1 MKHWAG
7 SAVVCVAAVAVLF
20 PAGRATGARQA
31 PTAIEGKTVFLTAE
45 SLAQAS
51 KTGLSVVSAGTW
63 HAWAWQRGGVAVT
76 WTIAGRRLG
85 PVKAAGDSRTFAWVK
100 LGKVD
105 LAAGKAIK
113 VAFTPGSAKA
123 TDAAVAALALARAD
137 DFHPAGLW
145 RLSRVHP
152 DSAAPCGDARP
163 GKCRHLNQRYTMPKY
178 KTREAWAKRADW
190 LRRHI
195 RVSSGLVPEPPRTD
209 LKPRIFGKIERD
221 GYTIE
226 KAFIESRPGFYV
238 CGNLYRPRGGKGPF
252 PGVATPHG
260 HWAKGRFGHQP
271 PRGSVPARCITLA
284 RLGYVVFAYD
294 MVGYND
300 SGKQV
305 GKHRGVFSSPHNELW
320 GLSMMHLQSWNTIR
334 AIDFLQSLKDVDPKR
349 IGLTGCSG
357 GGTQTFMVMG
367 IEPRVTVA
375 APACMISGIMQGGCE
390 CENAPLL
397 RIETNNIEIGA
408 LMAPR
413 PMVIP
418 SATGDW
424 TKETPKAEYPSIR
437 GAYELY
443 GAADRVANVHVTS
456 PHGYNIT
463 HREGVYTFFDR
474 WLQHPH
480 RARTK
485 PGAAKITE
493 PKYTLEK
500 HEDLLVWQGRQLPKD
515 ARTPKTLKA
524 DVIAQC
530 RRQLAEL
537 LPGKAADRKRFD
549 ETLGEVYRHAIMA
562 SAPKADE
569 LAVEE
574 LGKTTVGRT
583 RVTRLLLGRKGAGDR
598 VPALLYSAGGTS
610 GKAPACVVVCP
621 GGKADLIDA
630 DTGTEGPLLAALLTA
645 GWRVLAVD
653 VYLTGEFH
661 SPFARTQQKKSGRY
675 FATYNRTEIVQR
687 VQDILT
693 ATAYLAR
700 RGDVKGLA
708 LVGVGQAGA
717 WCLLAAPM
725 TPEGTRVAVDLAQL
739 TGDEDPRWLGDLF
752 TPLILKAGGPW
763 TAAALAAPR
772 PMLLHNIATSFDIK
786 PCRAAYRAAGKSDRI
801 RIEPG
806 LQSPDAVVRWLTP

>member
-1 MKHWAG
+1 MTYWLGPAI
-7 SAVVCVAAVAVLF
+7 VCVAAMAVLE
-20 PAGRATGARQA
+20 PAMAA
-31 PTAIEGKTVFLTAE
+31 EGKTVLLTADR
-45 SLAQAS
+45 LAEAR
-51 KTGLSVVSAGTW
+51 KTGLSVTAGGTW
-63 HAWAWQRGGVAVT
+63 RAWAWQRGGVAVK
-76 WTIAGRRLG
+76 WTLAGRELE
-85 PVKAAGDSRTFAWVK
+85 PIKAKGDGETFAWVK
-100 LGKVD
+100 LGQVD
-105 LAAGKAIK
+105 LPAGKPAK

-123 TDAAVAALALARAD
+123 KDAAVAALAMTRNK
-137 DFHPAGLW
+137 DFDPASLW
-145 RLSRVHP
+145 RLSRVYP
-152 DSAAPCGDARP
+152 ESAGPCGDERP
-163 GKCRHLNQRYTMPKY
+163 GKCRHLNLRYTMPKY
-178 KTREAWAKRADW
+178 KTRKAWERRADW
-190 LRRHI
+190 LRRHV
-195 RVSSGLVPEPPRTD
+195 RVSSGLIPEPPRTP
-209 LKPRIFGKIERD
+209 LKPRIFGKLDRD

-238 CGNLYRPRGGKGPF
+238 CGNLYRPRGQKGPF
-252 PGVATPHG
+252 PAVATPHG
-260 HWAKGRFGHQP
+260 HWSKGRFGHQP

-300 SGKQV
+300 SGTQV

-375 APACMISGIMQGGCE
+375 APACMISGTMQGGCE

-424 TKETPKAEYPSIR
+424 TKETPKVEYPSIR

-443 GAADRVANVHVTS
+443 GAADRVANVHVKS
-456 PHGYNIT
+456 PHGYNKT
-463 HREGVYTFFDR
+463 HREGVYNFFDR
-474 WLQHPH
+474 WLQRPD
-480 RARTK
+480 RAK
-485 PGAAKITE
+485 PKPTTQPKAAKITE
-493 PKYTLEK
+493 PEYKLEK
-500 HEDLLVWQGRQLPKD
+500 REDLLVWQGRELPKD
-515 ARTPKTLKA
+515 AKTPKTLKA
-524 DVIAQC
+524 HVIAECQ
-530 RRQLAEL
+530 RQRSEL
-537 LPGKAADRKRFD
+537 LPRKPADRERFN

-583 RVTRLLLGRKGAGDR
+583 RVTRLVLGRKGAGDR
-598 VPALLYSAGGTS
+598 VPALLYAAKGTS
-610 GKAPACVVVCP
+610 GKAPACVVVCG

-630 DTGTEGPLLAALLTA
+630 ATGKEGKLLSALLA
-645 GWRVLAVD
+645 GGVRVLAVD

-661 SPFARTQQKKSGRY
+661 SPFALTQQKKTGRF
-675 FATYNRTEIVQR
+675 FATYNRTALVQR
-687 VQDILT
+687 IQDILT
-693 ATAYLAR
+693 AATYLGQR
-700 RGDVKGLA
+700 RDVNRIA

-725 TPEGTRVAVDLAQL
+725 MPEATRVAADLAQL
-739 TGDEDPRWLGDLF
+739 TGDDDPRWLGDLF
-752 TPLILKAGGPW
+752 TPLILKAGGLW
-763 TAAALAAPR
+763 TAAALAVPR
-772 PMLLHNIATSFDIK
+772 PLLLHNVAKSLDTK
-786 PCRAAYRAAGKSDRI
+786 PFRAAGKSDQLRI
-801 RIEPG
+801 
-806 LQSPDAVVRWLTP
+806 QSRRLGADAVVRWLTQ